1 MFSKVTGVVR
11 VPYFFRCLP
20 ENSRKA
26 VEGGLFQ
33 FEGPCMGCRR
43 VPRKFGLKLF
53 HFVSQIEESKGFKE
67 DFRLIPS
74 L

>member
-1 MFSKVTGVVR
+1 
-11 VPYFFRCLP
+11 
-20 ENSRKA
+20 
-26 VEGGLFQ
+26 
-33 FEGPCMGCRR
+33 MGCRR